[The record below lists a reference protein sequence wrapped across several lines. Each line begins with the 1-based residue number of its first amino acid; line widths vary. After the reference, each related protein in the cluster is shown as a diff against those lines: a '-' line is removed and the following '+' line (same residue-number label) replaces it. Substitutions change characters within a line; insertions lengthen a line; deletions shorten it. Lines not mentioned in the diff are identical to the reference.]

1 MIVRGGL
8 RGLGRRAGFGLL
20 TAAGLWLL
28 LESACTLLF
37 AADLRAWAQPPP
49 APDPDL
55 VVMPGHPY
63 LIYAYRPGAHEER
76 GVRVHINSLGLR
88 GPELR
93 RPKPAGARRLL
104 ATGDSS
110 VFGFGVDEAQ
120 TFTAAAARALGV
132 EPVNAGLPGYS
143 TFQTQALLS
152 LRAWEAAPDLVLIG
166 NLWSDNTFDTF
177 VDKEVIATL
186 REWESGPVAA
196 TLRLLQRSAVF
207 RVADWRLRVRPRA
220 ERVKTVS
227 WRQDRAEEG
236 RLRRRRVEIN
246 DYGANLYAIAREAQ
260 ARGAGVAFV
269 VLPNREDLEPKALDR
284 GADGPAWGPYREAM
298 RAAAA
303 AFGAPL
309 IDGPA
314 AFAASGQPADALFLD
329 EMHPSAA
336 GHALLGA
343 AVAEGLA
350 AAGWP
355 ARPLDL
361 RSPADPPQRVDP
373 HARP

>member
-8 RGLGRRAGFGLL
+8 RGLGRRAALGAL
-20 TAAGLWLL
+20 TAAGVWLL
-28 LESACTLLF
+28 LESACTVLF

-49 APDPDL
+49 APDPEL
-55 VVMPGHPY
+55 AVMPGHPY
-63 LIYAYRPGAHEER
+63 LIYAYRPGEHEER
-76 GVRVHINSLGLR
+76 GVRVRINRLGLR
-88 GPELR
+88 GPELA
-93 RPKPAGARRLL
+93 RPKPPGALRLL
-104 ATGDSS
+104 STGDSS
-110 VFGFGVDEAQ
+110 VFGFGVDEER
-120 TFTAAAARALGV
+120 TFTAQAAAKLGV
-132 EPVNAGLPGYS
+132 EPVNGGLPGYS

-152 LRAWEAAPDLVLIG
+152 LRGWEAEPDLVLIA

-186 REWESGPVAA
+186 REWEAGPVAA

-207 RVADWRLRVRPRA
+207 RVADWRLRVQPRA

-246 DYGANLYAIAREAQ
+246 DYSANLYAIARAAQ
-260 ARGAGVAFV
+260 ARGAGVAFLL
-269 VLPNREDLEPKALDR
+269 LPNREDLEPKALDR
-284 GADGPAWGPYREAM
+284 GADGPAWLPYRAAL
-298 RAAAA
+298 RAAAE

-314 AFAASGQPADALFLD
+314 TFAASGRPAEALFLD
-329 EMHPSAA
+329 EMHPSVE
-336 GHALLGA
+336 GHGILGA
-343 AVAEGLA
+343 AVAEALA
-350 AAGWP
+350 TAGWP
-355 ARPLDL
+355 ARPLPHK
-361 RSPADPPQRVDP
+361 SPEDPPLRVDP